1 MTQAEQMLRSEPT
14 TMEDVAKRSGY
25 GNPSHFAAEFKQ
37 RLGITP
43 SDRLAARKIGLVTR
57 SKGDLLRLYTTI

>member
-14 TMEDVAKRSGY
+14 TMEDVANRLGD

-37 RLGITP
+37 QLGITP
-43 SDRLAARKIGLVTR
+43 SDRLAARKIGLV
-57 SKGDLLRLYTTI
+57 